1 MFQLK
6 FARSFEVV
14 SSLPD
19 ALSGLRELALNFRW
33 TWHPETQA
41 LFEETDPKLW
51 AEVEHNPAQLISRLT
66 TERKDQLAGD
76 SVYLARLKTCVEELH
91 RYLAA
96 DQTWFKS
103 QYPADDNR
111 TKVAYFCFEFGIS
124 ESLPIYSGGLGVL
137 AGDHLK
143 AASDLGVP
151 LVAVGLLYSRGYF
164 RQSLSPDNWQVE
176 KYPNYDFF
184 QMPLQLMR
192 DENDVPLSIEVEFP
206 DRVVTCHIW
215 RAMVGRI
222 SLYLLDSNVLSNAQ
236 DDKQITDALYGGDEQ
251 MRLRQEMILGIGG
264 MRALKRLGIRPS
276 TCHLN
281 EGHAG
286 FLTIERLN
294 QIMGEEGVD
303 TKTARQAMVAGNI
316 FTTHTP
322 VPAGFDVFRPELLNT
337 YLKKEIEGKLKMPM
351 EEFVRMGRFQPDN
364 SAEDLNMAVLAMEN
378 SNAVNGVSKLHAE
391 VSRGMFGERW
401 PQYPIQEVPVDSV
414 TNGIH
419 TATWMAPQM
428 VALFD
433 RHFSRAWRD
442 SDSDYK
448 LWQRV
453 EEIPDQELWELR
465 ENLRGDFIRFLRKQI
480 VKALQAKNASRS
492 EISSASTVLDPR
504 VLTIGFARRFA
515 TYKRAHLLM
524 TDRERLLSIL
534 HNSERPVQF
543 VFAGKSHPRDDGG
556 KNIIQEINN
565 FIQQG
570 GARGRMVF
578 LEDYDME
585 IARHMVRGVDVW
597 LNNPRRPMEASGT
610 SGMKVVPNGGL
621 NASVLDGWWAEAY
634 NNEVGWAIGDG
645 TEHADPAHQ
654 DWLDSRSLYQL
665 LEQEIVPKF
674 YSRGES
680 GIPTQ
685 WVEMVKASMAQHAP
699 VYSTARMV
707 REYASRYYVPC
718 SERHLK
724 LRADHCAEAGKA
736 IEWRGKVRQAWP
748 NVHIEDVSDT
758 TAASNLVGTEFEI
771 SARVQLGGL
780 SAEDVRVQVLVG
792 KATASRE
799 LTDVQVHD
807 MEPQGDGNYRLRAS
821 CDFVGQMGYCLRVIP
836 HHDLVS
842 VAHELPLVVWQNDA
856 PGSEAMKASLL
867 QSV

>member
-14 SSLPD
+14 SALPESL
-19 ALSGLRELALNFRW
+19 AGLRELAQNFRW
-33 TWHPETQA
+33 TWQPETQA

-51 AEVEHNPAQLISRLT
+51 HAVEHNPAQLISRLT
-66 TERKDQLAGD
+66 AERKDLLSADMVYRAKLD
-76 SVYLARLKTCVEELH
+76 SCVAELHKYLASE
-91 RYLAA
+91 
-96 DQTWFKS
+96 QTWFKTS
-103 QYPADDNR
+103 YPDDKQR
-111 TKVAYFCFEFGIS
+111 TKIAYFCFEFGIA

-176 KYPNYDFF
+176 NYPNYDFF

-192 DENDVPLSIEVEFP
+192 DENDVPLSVAVEFP

-222 SLYLLDSNVLSNAQ
+222 SLYLLDSNVLSNAP
-236 DDKQITDALYGGDEQ
+236 DDKGITDALYGGDEQ

-264 MRALKRLGIRPS
+264 MRALKRLGIQPS
-276 TCHLN
+276 ACHLN

-286 FLTIERLN
+286 FLTIERMN
-294 QIMGEEGVD
+294 QIMVEENVD
-303 TKTARQAMVAGNI
+303 MKTARQAMVAGNI

-322 VPAGFDVFRPELLNT
+322 VPAGFDVFRPELLNA
-337 YLKKEIEGKLKMPM
+337 YLRQEIEGKLKMPM
-351 EEFVRMGRFQPDN
+351 DEFMRLGRFHPDDTSEN
-364 SAEDLNMAVLAMEN
+364 LNMAVLAMEN
-378 SNAVNGVSKLHAE
+378 SNAVNGVSKLHAQ
-391 VSRGMFGERW
+391 VSREMFSPRW
-401 PQYPIQEVPVDSV
+401 PQYPLQEVPVDSV

-419 TATWMAPQM
+419 TGTWMAPQ
-428 VALFD
+428 VVKLFD
-433 RHFSRAWRD
+433 RHFGPNWREND
-442 SDSDYK
+442 GDYHT
-448 LWQRV
+448 WARV
-453 EEIPDQELWELR
+453 NEIPDQELWELR

-480 VKALQAKNASRS
+480 VKSLQAKNASRA
-492 EISSASTVLDPR
+492 EISGASTILDPR

-524 TDRERLLSIL
+524 TDRERLLGIL

-556 KNIIQEINN
+556 KTIIQEINN

-585 IARHMVRGVDVW
+585 IARNMVRGVDVW

-621 NASVLDGWWAEAY
+621 NASVLDGWWDEGY
-634 NNEVGWAIGDG
+634 NQEVGWAIGDG
-645 TEHADPAHQ
+645 TEHADGAHQ

-665 LEQEIVPKF
+665 LEQEIVPTF
-674 YSRGES
+674 YSRGEN
-680 GIPTQ
+680 GIPSA
-685 WVEMVKASMAQHAP
+685 WVEMMKASMAQLAP
-699 VYSTARMV
+699 VYSTSRMV
-707 REYASRYYVPC
+707 REYTSRFYVPC

-724 LRADHCAEAGKA
+724 LRADNCEGSKQA
-736 IEWRGKVRQAWP
+736 IAWRAKVRQHWP
-748 NVHIEDVSDT
+748 EVSFEDVTDT
-758 TAASNLVGTEFEI
+758 TAASNLVGSEFEVT
-771 SARVQLGGL
+771 ARVRLGGL
-780 SAEDVRVQVLVG
+780 SGSDVRVQALVG

-799 LTDVQVHD
+799 LTDIEVFD
-807 MEPQGDGNYRLRAS
+807 MEEREAGTYVLRS
-821 CDFVGQMGYCLRVIP
+821 QCEFVGQMGYCLRIVP
-836 HHDLVS
+836 HHELVS
-842 VAHELPLVVWQNDA
+842 IAHELPLVVWQNDPAA
-856 PGSEAMKASLL
+856 PAAR
-867 QSV
+867 VPTPV